1 MKESAL
7 IEAILFHKAESMT
20 LKEIGSFTGF
30 DQETVKNALETLKN
44 ELEGR
49 GITLV
54 YKDDEVM
61 LRTSP
66 EASAVI
72 EKITKDDLSKDLGK
86 AGLETLSIILYKG
99 PISKKDIDYIRGV
112 QSSYV
117 LRALM
122 MRGLIERLPDP
133 KDSRS
138 HMYRPTFE
146 LLGYMGLSHVN
157 EMPEYETLPESINSF
172 VAAKETESHD

>member
-1 MKESAL
+1 MNESSL
-7 IEAILFHKAESMT
+7 IEAILFHKAEPMT
-20 LKEIGSFTGF
+20 VKELSAFSGL
-30 DQETVKNALETLKN
+30 DAETVKKALETLKT

-54 YKDDEVM
+54 HKDDEVM

-66 EASAVI
+66 EASGVI
-72 EKITKDDLSKDLGK
+72 EQITKEELSKDLGK
-86 AGLETLSIILYKG
+86 AGLETLSIVLYKG
-99 PISKKDIDYIRGV
+99 PVSKKDIDYIRGV
-112 QSSYV
+112 KSSYV

-122 MRGLIERLPDP
+122 TRGLIERIPDP
-133 KDSRS
+133 SDSRS

-157 EMPEYETLPESINSF
+157 ELPEYGTLPESINDF
-172 VAAKETESHD
+172 VTSQETNDA